1 MPVPPEPLLAAF
13 KLVLTQEILAHLYQ
27 TSEKGVWGR
36 NRTQLSVLLLHAPT
50 S

>member
-27 TSEKGVWGR
+27 TSEKRVWGR
-36 NRTQLSVLLLHAPT
+36 NCTQLMELLHAPT